1 MKLHY
6 KKFNLIKDLLISK
19 LGERLKFS
27 KEFDDET
34 LEIEDSKFWLTAN
47 KTELIVG
54 YGINHS
60 HYSEDYDNL
69 DSGIEEVFNLL
80 TCKILITREIRGSYM
95 TKITVDKELPDG
107 TFNPL
112 SSSRALLYPFW
123 KKPTTEVTF
132 IEKIINREEIEE
144 EMFNII
150 NLKDYRIERTCRNC
164 NYIDIFPLSKE
175 EAAFGLYNAKQIWET
190 SCSECGSSD
199 AKFTSL
205 IGPKI
210 DESLIELWGRNPD
223 YVFYEQDEEILIAGE
238 DNYKIILRFI
248 DEKKFSDKKMTI
260 LICSLCIL
268 LYDNIGN
275 EKDYTIEENKRRKTI
290 VKSLLRE
297 LRIRKSVV
305 YSVEENLAGYV
316 KQTVF
321 PLLDLNIDE

>member
-34 LEIEDSKFWLTAN
+34 LEIEDSEFWLTAN

-107 TFNPL
+107 TYRSL
-112 SSSRALLYPFW
+112 GSSRPLFYPFW
-123 KKPTTEVTF
+123 KKPTTEFTF

>member
-19 LGERLKFS
+19 LGERVKFS

-34 LEIEDSKFWLTAN
+34 LEIEDSEFWLTAN

-80 TCKILITREIRGSYM
+80 TCKIRITREIRGSYM

-107 TFNPL
+107 TYRSL
-112 SSSRALLYPFW
+112 GSSRPLFYPFW
-123 KKPTTEVTF
+123 KKPTTEFTF

>member
-34 LEIEDSKFWLTAN
+34 LEIEDSEFWLTAN

-80 TCKILITREIRGSYM
+80 TYKIRTTREIRGSYM

-107 TFNPL
+107 AYRSL
-112 SSSRALLYPFW
+112 GSSRPLFYPFW

>member
-1 MKLHY
+1 MELHQ

-19 LGERLKFS
+19 LGERVKFS

-34 LEIEDSKFWLTAN
+34 LEIEDSEFWLTAN

-80 TCKILITREIRGSYM
+80 TCKIRTTREIRGSYM
-95 TKITVDKELPDG
+95 TKITVDKKLPDG
-107 TFNPL
+107 IYRSL
-112 SSSRALLYPFW
+112 GSSRPLFYPFW

-275 EKDYTIEENKRRKTI
+275 EKDYTIEENKRKKTI

>member
-1 MKLHY
+1 
-6 KKFNLIKDLLISK
+6 
-19 LGERLKFS
+19 
-27 KEFDDET
+27 
-34 LEIEDSKFWLTAN
+34 
-47 KTELIVG
+47 
-54 YGINHS
+54 
-60 HYSEDYDNL
+60 
-69 DSGIEEVFNLL
+69 
-80 TCKILITREIRGSYM
+80 
-95 TKITVDKELPDG
+95 
-107 TFNPL
+107 
-112 SSSRALLYPFW
+112 
-123 KKPTTEVTF
+123 
-132 IEKIINREEIEE
+132 
-144 EMFNII
+144 MFNII

>member
-34 LEIEDSKFWLTAN
+34 LEIEDSEFWLTAN

-112 SSSRALLYPFW
+112 SSSRPLLYPFW

>member
-19 LGERLKFS
+19 LGERVKFS

-34 LEIEDSKFWLTAN
+34 LEIEDSEFWLTAN

-80 TCKILITREIRGSYM
+80 TCKIRITREIRGSYM

-107 TFNPL
+107 TYRSL
-112 SSSRALLYPFW
+112 GSSRPLFYPFW
-123 KKPTTEVTF
+123 KKPTTEFTF

-305 YSVEENLAGYV
+305 YSVEENLAGYL